1 MKKIIIN
8 TLRFNE
14 VIKTEE
20 HYLNYI
26 DCFVLDSIKNTIHSR
41 NEINRLMGY
50 NLTYELL
57 IKEVEIEDNYY
68 LVQQMLDEYNN
79 NQCVIKKH
87 KENMKRIEKH
97 MRKWKL

>member
-1 MKKIIIN
+1 MKKVIIN

-20 HYLNYI
+20 HYLNHL
-26 DCFVLDSIKNTIHSR
+26 DCFILDSIQNTIHSR

-50 NLTYELL
+50 NLTYEIL
-57 IKEVEIEDNYY
+57 IMNIEIKDNYN
-68 LVQQMLDEYNN
+68 LVNEMLNEYNN
-79 NQCVIKKH
+79 NQCVIQKH
-87 KENMKRIEKH
+87 KEKMSRIEKC